1 MSNPDL
7 LEGAGLALWQEL
19 NEELGFEP
27 HDKAICVELCRTVTL
42 CEQLAKRLDAK
53 GPVIDGQRGP
63 KINPLLAELRH
74 QRTVAASL
82 TKALGIPSRPPGA
95 DA

>member
-1 MSNPDL
+1 MNSKVSTAVNPL
-7 LEGAGLALWQEL
+7 RGAGPGPGGDWDRPHRRRCR
-19 NEELGFEP
+19 EP
-27 HDKAICVELCRTVTL
+27 VTL
-42 CEQLAKRLDAK
+42 CEQLAKRLDAE

-74 QRTVAASL
+74 QRTVAAAL
-82 TKALGIPSRPPGA
+82 TKALGIPPRPPGA